1 MKMIRIGKN
10 MEKDPAVV
18 VGMMRFSSLNKEEAE
33 HYVMHAVERGANYF
47 DHADIYDAGACEALF
62 GEVLKQH
69 ASLREQLVIQSK
81 CGIVPGKMYD
91 LSREHIVTSV
101 DASLKRLH
109 TEYLDYLILH
119 RPDVL
124 MDPEEI
130 AYTMDYLVKQGK
142 VAKFGVSNMN
152 PMQLELLLRYV
163 RQPIAINQLQLSL
176 PHSNMIA
183 AGLETNMTS
192 EGAINRDGYVLDYC
206 RVHNITVQAWS
217 PFQYGQIE
225 GCFID
230 DPKFEALNE
239 VMATLA
245 KRYDTSKTAI
255 AAAWI
260 FRHPAN
266 MQLVAGTTKED
277 RLDEIIAASR
287 LKLKRE
293 EWYALYMAAGHI
305 LP

>member
-91 LSREHIVTSV
+91 LSREHIVASV

-119 RPDVL
+119 RPDAL

-163 RQPIAINQLQLSL
+163 RQPISINQLQLSL

-230 DPKFEALNE
+230 NPKFEALNE

>member
-119 RPDVL
+119 RPDAL

-152 PMQLELLLRYV
+152 PMQLEMLLRYV

>member
-119 RPDVL
+119 RPDAL

>member
-91 LSREHIVTSV
+91 LSREHIVASV

-119 RPDVL
+119 RPDAL

-163 RQPIAINQLQLSL
+163 RQPISINQLQLSL

-183 AGLETNMTS
+183 AGLENNMTS

-230 DPKFEALNE
+230 NPKFEALNE

>member
-47 DHADIYDAGACEALF
+47 DHADIYDAGECEALF

-91 LSREHIVTSV
+91 LSREHIVASV

-119 RPDVL
+119 RPDAL

-163 RQPIAINQLQLSL
+163 RQPISINQLQLSL

-183 AGLETNMTS
+183 AGLENNMTS

-230 DPKFEALNE
+230 NPKFEALNE

>member
-10 MEKDPAVV
+10 MEKSPAVV
-18 VGMMRFSSLNKEEAE
+18 VGMMRFSSLTKEEAE

-91 LSREHIVTSV
+91 LSREHIVASV

-119 RPDVL
+119 RPDAL

-142 VAKFGVSNMN
+142 VARFGVSNMN

-163 RQPIAINQLQLSL
+163 RQPIMINQLQLSL

-183 AGLETNMTS
+183 AGLENNMTS

-217 PFQYGQIE
+217 PFQYGQSE

-239 VMATLA
+239 VMETLA

-287 LKLKRE
+287 LKLTRE
-293 EWYALYMAAGHI
+293 EWYALYLAAGHI

>member
-91 LSREHIVTSV
+91 LSREHIVASV

-119 RPDVL
+119 RPDAL

-163 RQPIAINQLQLSL
+163 RQPISINQLQLSL

-183 AGLETNMTS
+183 AGLENNMTS

-230 DPKFEALNE
+230 NPKFEALNE
-239 VMATLA
+239 VMAALA

>member
-119 RPDVL
+119 RPDAL

-183 AGLETNMTS
+183 AGLENNMTS

-266 MQLVAGTTKED
+266 IQLVAGTTKED

>member
-1 MKMIRIGKN
+1 M
-10 MEKDPAVV
+10 
-18 VGMMRFSSLNKEEAE
+18 
-33 HYVMHAVERGANYF
+33 
-47 DHADIYDAGACEALF
+47 

-91 LSREHIVTSV
+91 LSREHIVASV

-119 RPDVL
+119 RPDAL

-183 AGLETNMTS
+183 AGLENNMTS

-230 DPKFEALNE
+230 NPKFEALNE

>member
-47 DHADIYDAGACEALF
+47 DHADIYDAGACETLF
-62 GEVLKQH
+62 GEVLKKH

-119 RPDVL
+119 RPDAL

-183 AGLETNMTS
+183 AGLETNMIS

>member
-119 RPDVL
+119 RPDAL

-230 DPKFEALNE
+230 NPKFEALNE

>member
-119 RPDVL
+119 RPDAL

-183 AGLETNMTS
+183 AGLETNMIS

>member
-119 RPDVL
+119 RPDAL

-217 PFQYGQIE
+217 LFQYGQIE

-230 DPKFEALNE
+230 NPKFEALNE

>member
-119 RPDVL
+119 RPDAL

-206 RVHNITVQAWS
+206 RVHNITIQAWS

-230 DPKFEALNE
+230 NPKFEALNE

>member
-91 LSREHIVTSV
+91 LSREHIVASV

-119 RPDVL
+119 RPDAL

-183 AGLETNMTS
+183 AGLENNMTS

-230 DPKFEALNE
+230 NPKFEALNE
-239 VMATLA
+239 VMAALA